1 LRNTWSTCFETRRRH
16 SFLATCQLVGYTQV
30 SRITQLPSHPCVF
43 AGKSLPIAANA
54 NGWLA
59 GWPGSCAMHVDK
71 KSSGPTLELA
81 EHTDLGNRK
90 EAKRTRFSPTIIA
103 AVMRSPK
110 NLDPGLPCS
119 SLALRTLVFVL
130 STQTLGGQYSSST
143 LYDVMYRR

>member
-1 LRNTWSTCFETRRRH
+1 
-16 SFLATCQLVGYTQV
+16 
-30 SRITQLPSHPCVF
+30 
-43 AGKSLPIAANA
+43 
-54 NGWLA
+54 
-59 GWPGSCAMHVDK
+59 MHVDK